1 MKSQGEAGGGTTGS
15 RHNSPS
21 SGGHLRGCTAGSSRR
36 PQPQPSDETPLPWAL
51 SGPRE
56 PGLSTRSPEAE
67 PQPGTPPPGQTS
79 PTEGGEVWKE
89 EEKEWLWGRHRPG
102 TSCFTANSLLPQK
115 TGHAESA
122 EKNHFLDAS
131 STGGGTIGLESP
143 DTADSARAAQV
154 SGDRMAAKNPS
165 PVSWHFKAHYFLL
178 PWKTKEEKQRAGVRA
193 LLCARRTQVGP
204 RRGCWSP
211 DAGDRALGREGQGV
225 GLPEQAGHGVPG
237 RCFLSG
243 PQCGQSAL

>member
-79 PTEGGEVWKE
+79 PTEGGEVWTG
-89 EEKEWLWGRHRPG
+89 GREGMVMGAPPSRDLLLLQQTLFSPRKLVMQSLQRKTTFWTRPLQGAEQSGWNPQTPRIRPG
-102 TSCFTANSLLPQK
+102 RPKLVVIGWQPRTQAQCLGILRHTISYYPGKQRK
-115 TGHAESA
+115 R
-122 EKNHFLDAS
+122 S
-131 STGGGTIGLESP
+131 SG
-143 DTADSARAAQV
+143 QV
-154 SGDRMAAKNPS
+154 SGLS
-165 PVSWHFKAHYFLL
+165 CAH
-178 PWKTKEEKQRAGVRA
+178 G
-193 LLCARRTQVGP
+193 GP
-204 RRGCWSP
+204 R
-211 DAGDRALGREGQGV
+211 
-225 GLPEQAGHGVPG
+225 
-237 RCFLSG
+237 
-243 PQCGQSAL
+243 

>member
-1 MKSQGEAGGGTTGS
+1 MKPPSLGPSLAPGSQACPLGALRLSLNLELLPQVRPARRRAVRSGRRKRRNGYGGATV
-15 RHNSPS
+15 P
-21 SGGHLRGCTAGSSRR
+21 
-36 PQPQPSDETPLPWAL
+36 
-51 SGPRE
+51 GP
-56 PGLSTRSPEAE
+56 PA
-67 PQPGTPPPGQTS
+67 
-79 PTEGGEVWKE
+79 
-89 EEKEWLWGRHRPG
+89 
-102 TSCFTANSLLPQK
+102 FTANSLLPQK

-165 PVSWHFKAHYFLL
+165 PVSWHFKAHCFLL

-204 RRGCWSP
+204 QRGCWSR